1 MKRLLILLA
10 VMGIGIF
17 YLLSDTDKEDL
28 KKEGKRIK
36 KKLKKS
42 HFPKQEPAAM

>member
-10 VMGIGIF
+10 VMGIGVF
-17 YLLSDTDKEDL
+17 FLLSDTEKEEL
-28 KKEGKRIK
+28 KHEGKRIK

-42 HFPKQEPAAM
+42 HFPKKEMPAL

>member
-1 MKRLLILLA
+1 MKKLFILLA

-17 YLLSDTDKEDL
+17 YLLSDNEKEEL
-28 KKEGKRIK
+28 KHEAKRIK

-42 HFPKQEPAAM
+42 HFPKKEAITT

>member
-1 MKRLLILLA
+1 MKRLVILLA

-17 YLLSDTDKEDL
+17 YLLSDDE
-28 KKEGKRIK
+28 KKELKHGAKKIR

-42 HFPKQEPAAM
+42 HFPKKEALTM